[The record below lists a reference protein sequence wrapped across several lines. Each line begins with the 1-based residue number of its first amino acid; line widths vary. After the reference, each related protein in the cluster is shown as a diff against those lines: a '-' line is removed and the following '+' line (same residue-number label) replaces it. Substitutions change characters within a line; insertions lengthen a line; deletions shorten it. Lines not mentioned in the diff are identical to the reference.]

1 MTVTYVS
8 DPVTG
13 ATTNVTR
20 AMCGEAVMTGAR
32 VLVTAAGVPVPFV
45 ESIQIQ
51 RITGNRNKPI
61 VDSVD
66 NSMNLS
72 LQTITPPLPCT
83 PFQFHKEY
91 GTVSNTIELLPGSYD
106 ITATAVI
113 DGKRQKQTVPFD
125 IDTCGFNPTVTVQ
138 F

>member
-1 MTVTYVS
+1 
-8 DPVTG
+8 
-13 ATTNVTR
+13 
-20 AMCGEAVMTGAR
+20 MTGAR
-32 VLVTAAGVPVPFV
+32 VLVTSGGVPVPLV

-66 NSMNLS
+66 TSMNLP
-72 LQTITPPLPCT
+72 LQTVTPPAPCT

-91 GTVSNTIELLPGSYD
+91 GAVSNAIELLPGSYD

-125 IDTCGFNPTVTVQ
+125 IDTCGFNPTITVQ